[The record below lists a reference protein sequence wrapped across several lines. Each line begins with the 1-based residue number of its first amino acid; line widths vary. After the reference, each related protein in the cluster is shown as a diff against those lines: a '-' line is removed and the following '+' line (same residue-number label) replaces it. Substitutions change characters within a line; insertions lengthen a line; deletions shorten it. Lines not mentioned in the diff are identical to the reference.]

1 MSCAFIQNRGIMR
14 FKKHVFSIFFITMA
28 MFLFNACNLGVAKP
42 ESLPSEM
49 PVIPENTSVSVSS
62 PVPTLTTT
70 PFPAIVPSATVTLF
84 FNPTFT
90 PTPQWSACPG
100 IVITLTNTDKGDMLH
115 ILRCE
120 DGLEYD
126 LGPLANGVYAVGPNE
141 KFLVYVTQNG
151 FIYAARI
158 GDLYLN
164 PLFNLGREH
173 EFTVFNKRV
182 TPDFKISFAGEA
194 PIYRLVL
201 LEKNYDQKR
210 VYVLPLR
217 ITQ

>member
-1 MSCAFIQNRGIMR
+1 MR
-14 FKKHVFSIFFITMA
+14 FKKHVFPVFFIAMA
-28 MFLFNACNLGVAKP
+28 MFLLNACNLGVSKP
-42 ESLPSEM
+42 ESNLPSTLSSEM
-49 PVIPENTSVSVSS
+49 PVIPENTVVPVSS
-62 PVPTLTTT
+62 PATTPTAT

-84 FNPTFT
+84 YNPTFT
-90 PTPQWSACPG
+90 STPQWSACPG
-100 IVITLTNTDKGDMLH
+100 IVITLTDTDKGDMLH

-126 LGPLANGVYAVGPNE
+126 LGPLAKGVYAVGPND
-141 KFLVYVTQNG
+141 KFLVYVTLNG
-151 FIYAARI
+151 FIYATRI
-158 GDLYLN
+158 GELYLN
-164 PLFNLGREH
+164 TLFNLGREH

-182 TPDFKISFAGEA
+182 TPDFRISFSGEG

-210 VYVLPLR
+210 VYDLPIG

>member
-1 MSCAFIQNRGIMR
+1 MR
-14 FKKHVFSIFFITMA
+14 IKKCFFLLFFIT
-28 MFLFNACNLGVAKP
+28 FTTSLLNACNLGVTKP
-42 ESLPSEM
+42 ESNLPPTLSSEI
-49 PVIPENTSVSVSS
+49 PVIPENTVMPVSS
-62 PVPTLTTT
+62 PTSTLTAT
-70 PFPAIVPSATVTLF
+70 PFPAIAPSATVTLF
-84 FNPTFT
+84 YNPTIT
-90 PTPQWSACPG
+90 STPQWSACPG
-100 IVITLTNTDKGDMLH
+100 IVITLTDTKKGDMLH

-120 DGLEYD
+120 DGLEYN
-126 LGPLANGVYAVGPNE
+126 LGPLAKGVYAVGPND
-141 KFLVYVTQNG
+141 KFLVYVTLDG

-158 GDLYLN
+158 GDLVLN
-164 PLFNLGREH
+164 TLFSLGREH

-210 VYVLPLR
+210 VYALPLR